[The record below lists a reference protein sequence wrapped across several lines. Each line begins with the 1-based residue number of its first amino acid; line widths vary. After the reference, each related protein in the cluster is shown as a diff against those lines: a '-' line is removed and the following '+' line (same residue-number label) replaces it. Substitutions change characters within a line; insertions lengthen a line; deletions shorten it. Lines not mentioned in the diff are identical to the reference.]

1 MDNLEEFARQRFD
14 FNRQRLTL
22 KEQQEQRLTVPHNG
36 GLFCIDITLI
46 SYLQSEKNSHIY
58 LQDSYGNPIHVDR
71 QKLLTLCRERF
82 NEVMN
87 DWHDQFDELKKVRK
101 IRNLNE

>member
-36 GLFCIDITLI
+36 GLFHIDMTLI

-58 LQDSYGNPIHVDR
+58 LPDSYGNPIHVDR

-87 DWHDQFDELKKVRK
+87 DWHDQYEELKQVRK
-101 IRNLNE
+101 VRNLNE